1 MGLGRRHAS
10 ATLSAPDGAVTYPV
24 AQGGGRGSSSSGGF
38 SAGAIVASRYRIVR
52 FIACGGMGEVYEA
65 EDLVLRERLALKA
78 IRPEI
83 ARDERAVRRFRR
95 EIQLA
100 RKVTHPNVCR
110 LFDVGFHG
118 GSAGAGASVAGAGAG
133 AGGSAAPGAGAIPFL
148 TMELLE
154 GETLAERLDRV
165 GRMTPAE
172 ALPLVEQM
180 SAALSAAHRS
190 GVIHHD
196 FKSQNVM
203 LVPAGAAARSVRV
216 VVTDFGLARSA
227 VEDGALPLAEGIVGT
242 PAYMAPE
249 QLGGGPITPAIDI
262 HALGVVLYEMVTG
275 VRPFEAPS
283 ATALVAMR
291 LAEDAPS
298 PRQHVADLHPVWEAA
313 ILRCLARSPAER
325 FADALDLGRVLEGE
339 GRPEAPASRP
349 SMPSRW
355 GRWLA
360 GVAATGALLGVAV
373 GGLREG
379 LRERWPA
386 RPEEKAPPAAPRGRP
401 RPAIA
406 VLGFKDH
413 GGHAETAWLSTALAE
428 MLSTELAAG
437 EKFRI
442 IPGET
447 IARVK
452 RDLALA
458 DADSL
463 ARDTLGRL
471 HQNIGADFVVLGSY
485 LALPHGAAGQGGEV
499 RIDLRLQDTAGDTV
513 VLLSDTAAEG
523 ELLGLVDRLGSRL
536 RARLAAGSLSA
547 AEASGVRASRPR
559 GVETARS
566 YSEGLARLRV
576 FDAKGARDPL
586 LRSVSAEPDFPLAH
600 LALGEVFD
608 ALGQGRPAQEEFRR
622 AFELSTRLPRA
633 ERLFVEARYRRASG
647 ELQKALEI
655 HRTLFEFFPDN
666 LEYGLDL
673 VQAEVALGRLEE
685 AMKTVAEL
693 RHLPAP
699 VSDDPRI
706 DQAEATATTDF
717 GRQLEV
723 AGALVAKAQAI
734 QAWGLV
740 ADGYDL
746 RASAHMYRGEYA
758 EAAAD
763 AEKARP
769 LHVAAGLHHGV
780 TDSLFLIGTARGYLG
795 DLGETRARLEEA
807 VAIERHA
814 DSSSLQYR
822 HRLAM
827 LYLVRGELASAR
839 GLLDDIRAAHRGRE
853 PDPSE
858 AMYLSLIEGWS
869 GLLAGDRLPAST
881 ALTATVA
888 AARASD
894 EPAVETVALILL
906 GHLALAGDDLS
917 SARHRYDE
925 AVASWRRQRA
935 HSQRFWFWGWLPPA
949 QLNLGRLE
957 LAAGRPEEAEAVARA
972 VLEQQTSLHW
982 VLAEAPVRTL
992 LAQAIWAEGRLGE
1005 AEADAARAVTLAERT
1020 GILPD
1025 QVAAVLVAARLRA
1038 ASGRAD
1044 DVAAARDRLKPVL
1057 AAAQRAGL
1065 RGEEFECRLA
1075 LGQIEWSAGIGQGQA
1090 QGLAQGQDRL
1100 AALAREARAAGYLR
1114 VARQAQ
1120 EVYVERRKL
1129 SGSR

>member
-1 MGLGRRHAS
+1 
-10 ATLSAPDGAVTYPV
+10 VTHPA
-24 AQGGGRGSSSSGGF
+24 AQGKGRGPSFSGGF
-38 SAGAIVASRYRIVR
+38 SPGAIVASRYRIVR

-118 GSAGAGASVAGAGAG
+118 SSAGGSAGGSA
-133 AGGSAAPGAGAIPFL
+133 GSAAPGAGAIPFL

-154 GETLAERLDRV
+154 GETLAERLDRT

-180 SAALSAAHRS
+180 AAALSAAHRS

-203 LVPAGAAARSVRV
+203 LVPAGAASRSVRV

-227 VEDGALPLAEGIVGT
+227 IEDGALPLAEGIVGT

-291 LAEDAPS
+291 LAADAPS
-298 PRQHVADLHPVWEAA
+298 PREHVADLDPVWEAV
-313 ILRCLARSPAER
+313 ILRCLARSPEER
-325 FADALDLGRVLEGE
+325 FADALDLGRVLGGE
-339 GRPEAPASRP
+339 GQRRQSPGPRSRP
-349 SMPSRW
+349 RW
-355 GRWLA
+355 TRWLVGAAAPVLLFGLAA
-360 GVAATGALLGVAV
+360 GRLG
-373 GGLREG
+373 
-379 LRERWPA
+379 ERWQE
-386 RPEEKAPPAAPRGRP
+386 RHEQKASPSAARGRS

-471 HQNIGADFVVLGSY
+471 HQNVGADFVVLGSY
-485 LALPHGAAGQGGEV
+485 LALPHGNAGQGVEV
-499 RIDLRLQDTAGDTV
+499 RIDLRLQDTAGETV
-513 VLLSDTAAEG
+513 VLLSDTAGEN

-536 RARLAAGSLSA
+536 RARLAAGNLSP
-547 AEASGVRASRPR
+547 AEASGVRASLPR
-559 GVETARS
+559 GVETARN
-566 YSEGLARLRV
+566 YTEGLARLRV
-576 FDAKGARDPL
+576 FNAKGALDPL
-586 LRSVSAEPDFPLAH
+586 LRAVSAEPDFPLAH
-600 LALGEVFD
+600 LALGETFE
-608 ALGQGRPAQEEFRR
+608 ALGQGRQAQAELRR
-622 AFELSTRLPRA
+622 AFELSGRLPRA
-633 ERLFVEARYRRASG
+633 ERLLVEAFYRRSSG
-647 ELQKALEI
+647 ELQKALDI
-655 HRTLFEFFPDN
+655 RRTLFEFFPDN
-666 LEYGLDL
+666 LEYGLEL

-693 RHLPAP
+693 RLLPAP

-717 GRQLEV
+717 GRQLKV
-723 AGALVAKAQAI
+723 AGALVAKAQAM

-746 RASAHMYRGEYA
+746 RSSAHMFRGEYA

-780 TDSLFLIGTARGYLG
+780 TSSLFLAGTARGYLG

-807 VAIERHA
+807 AAVERQ
-814 DSSSLQYR
+814 DDDSSLQYR

-827 LYLVRGELASAR
+827 LYLVRGELAAAR
-839 GLLDDIRAAHRGRE
+839 GLLGDIQASRRGRE
-853 PDPSE
+853 PDPSD
-858 AMYLSLIEGWS
+858 AMYSSLIEGWL
-869 GLLAGDRLPAST
+869 GLLAGDPVHAST
-881 ALTATVA
+881 ALTAA
-888 AARASD
+888 AATARTID
-894 EPAVETVALILL
+894 EPALETVALILL

-917 SARHRYDE
+917 SARQRYEE
-925 AVASWRRQRA
+925 AVASWRRQRE

-949 QLNLGRLE
+949 QLSLGRLE
-957 LAAGRPEEAEAVARA
+957 LAAGRPRESEAVARA
-972 VLEQQTSLHW
+972 VLEQQRSLHW
-982 VLAEAPVRTL
+982 VLAEAPVQTL
-992 LAQAIWAEGRLGE
+992 LAQAMWADGRPGE
-1005 AEADAARAVTLAERT
+1005 AEAAVTRAVTLAERT

-1025 QVAAVLVAARLRA
+1025 QVAAAVVAARLCA

-1044 DVAAARDRLKPVL
+1044 DVAAAMDRLKPVL

-1065 RGEEFECRLA
+1065 RGEEFESRLA
-1075 LGQIEWSAGIGQGQA
+1075 LGQIEWSAG
-1090 QGLAQGQDRL
+1090 LAQGRAQGSAQGRAQGPDRL
-1100 AALAREARAAGYLR
+1100 MALAREARAAGYLR
-1114 VARQAQ
+1114 IARQAQ
-1120 EVYVERRKL
+1120 EAYGERRKL